1 MADEDSRPVA
11 VDRNA
16 ILNTLQRPRIML
28 LLLVAWSA
36 VGVLTEFFTN
46 SGIFLN
52 LHDRELDGLLGARAL
67 SWQGIPLGLLYL
79 FAFRNPV
86 RYPGIFVIALVDQ
99 VAVIAAAFY
108 HLGAGDFGGE
118 SIIIPVA
125 VSGALLFLIVL
136 HLFGRHEHEH
146 ETERP

>member
-1 MADEDSRPVA
+1 LTDEDARPIS

-28 LLLVAWSA
+28 LLLIAWSA
-36 VGVLTEFFTN
+36 VAGLTEFFTN
-46 SGIFLN
+46 SSIFMD
-52 LHDRELDGLLGARAL
+52 LHDREIDGLLGARAL
-67 SWQGIPLGLLYL
+67 SWQGIPLALLYL

-118 SIIIPVA
+118 SIIVPVG

-136 HLFGRHEHEH
+136 HLFGRHEHE
-146 ETERP
+146 TERP